1 VGNQPNVGQTPGQ
14 VAVSLDGRWLA
25 VSVKN
30 AAAKGWFELFELD
43 RRGRPAAD
51 PTITPSNDPQ
61 PFGFGFDTRGT
72 LVTSQAAGSA
82 ASSYRVGADG
92 ALTPVTADVANGR
105 KAACW
110 LALTGHFA
118 YTTTISA

>member
-1 VGNQPNVGQTPGQ
+1 
-14 VAVSLDGRWLA
+14 VSL
-25 VSVKN
+25 KN
-30 AAAKGWFELFELD
+30 AAANGWFELFGPD

-51 PTITPSNDPQ
+51 PAITPSNDAQ
-61 PFGFGFDTRGT
+61 PFGFDFDTRGT

-92 ALTPVTADVANGR
+92 ALTPVTADVANGH

-118 YTTTISA
+118 YTATISA